1 MSIILDTL
9 ARSTNYLDYG
19 VIIADNTYRVTRIND
34 KAKQLL
40 GITTDVTDLHEIASA
55 LPQHTQFMDH
65 VIHCGPN
72 RLTCNFG
79 DLDVHESHLAVYL
92 SPIFDEHN
100 KLLGRL
106 LSIHDKS
113 GDQSAKLIPA
123 LVHELRTPLTAVRGN
138 ASILQEDFGQ
148 LFAEEQPRQLIN
160 FVRSGSEDVLGI
172 VNDILQMA
180 RLEDGRATFD
190 LQVVQLGTLIGE
202 AIDPLVVLAQ
212 ERNLSLNIQ
221 PSELTNYP
229 VVADPVKTREV
240 LTNLVSNA
248 IKFTQTGGITI
259 SLAATSQTTLEVSVT
274 DSGAGIPPDEQANL
288 FGKYF
293 QTSNNPLKNDSNKS
307 TGLGLYICKLI
318 MQGMGS
324 TIYLKQSV
332 LGQGTTFSFTLDIAT
347 PERQTAMQQQLTDQS
362 QGVHHKHLPN
372 VSLESHSAKKW
383 PWSRS

>member
-1 MSIILDTL
+1 MNTILDTL
-9 ARSTNYLDYG
+9 AHSTNYLDYG
-19 VIIADNTYRVTRIND
+19 VIIADNHYKITRIND

-40 GITTDVTDLHEIASA
+40 GITAQPTDLHEIASQ

-79 DLDVHESHLAVYL
+79 DLDVHESHLAIYL
-92 SPIFDEHN
+92 SPIFDEHD

-113 GDQSAKLIPA
+113 GDQAAKLIPA

-148 LFAEEQPRQLIN
+148 LFTEEQPRALLG
-160 FVRSGSEDVLGI
+160 FVRSGSEDVLGM
-172 VNDILQMA
+172 VNGILEMA

-190 LQVVQLGTLIGE
+190 LQVVQLSQVITE
-202 AIDPLVVLAQ
+202 TVNPLAVLAQ
-212 ERNLSLNIQ
+212 QRGLTLSVQ
-221 PSELTNYP
+221 PSELLNYT
-229 VVADPVKTREV
+229 VVCDPAKVREV

-248 IKFTQTGGITI
+248 IKFTSVGGVSI
-259 SLAATSQTTLEVSVT
+259 SLATNQTAIEISVI
-274 DSGAGIPPDEQANL
+274 DSGAGIPPEEQDKL

-293 QTSNNPLKNDSNKS
+293 QTSNNTLKADASKS

-318 MQGMGS
+318 MTGMGGD
-324 TIYLKQSV
+324 IYLKQSTI
-332 LGQGTTFSFTLDIAT
+332 GQGSTFSFTLDIAT
-347 PERQTAMQQQLTDQS
+347 PERQAVMQQQVVDQQ
-362 QGVHHKHLPN
+362 QGVVHTHLPI
-372 VSLESHSAKKW
+372 SAVPAPVASSKKW
-383 PWSRS
+383 PWFH